1 MPADSTSTKRP
12 PPKIR
17 KSGFT
22 VPKPVQDVADD
33 VVAGFGELK
42 RQSGSAVANIKAGV
56 QKIKDSLKK

>member
-12 PPKIR
+12 PPRIR
-17 KSGFT
+17 KAGFV

-42 RQSGSAVANIKAGV
+42 RQSGQAVANVKEGIR
-56 QKIKDSLKK
+56 KIKEAVKR